1 MLLPL
6 TTIIPI
12 DGRESSGA
20 LVSTA
25 SSRTMFMNWSYPR
38 RTPSTPRLPFSCTVN
53 ETING
58 AFSSAV
64 ACSQY
69 FHAPNTTQQ
78 NIERIHSAG
87 KKGEN
92 QGLANFKLS
101 SAGTT
106 PPHALINPSIKPDA
120 KKSNKARIVNSVQ
133 DLYSRDN
140 FLSINLFISGKYLL
154 ILKLLQKITTEY
166 FKKTKVKDPKALLF
180 PLPKLQRIPNN
191 W

>member
-38 RTPSTPRLPFSCTVN
+38 RTPSTPRLPFSC
-53 ETING
+53 
-58 AFSSAV
+58 S
-64 ACSQY
+64 
-69 FHAPNTTQQ
+69 
-78 NIERIHSAG
+78 
-87 KKGEN
+87 
-92 QGLANFKLS
+92 
-101 SAGTT
+101 
-106 PPHALINPSIKPDA
+106 
-120 KKSNKARIVNSVQ
+120 
-133 DLYSRDN
+133 DN